1 MKRLEQEEIERNKES
16 TSASFYFGANA
27 KLGELFGRAKSGDV
41 DAARMLLGCL
51 THNVGE
57 FEKFCSSKIGIA
69 KRIVVVGES
78 WPLLHTDL
86 KAKDGALTIPSN
98 HILRR
103 LGVVRGGRGYNLDNP
118 GTAVAA
124 KLYYQMEFYRHTAW
138 QQLWDSYRKMSKPA
152 MRLSQ
157 E

>member
-86 KAKDGALTIPSN
+86 KAKDGNGAKSFKTIHTSKSG
-98 HILRR
+98 ILLLIKTYRR
-103 LGVVRGGRGYNLDNP
+103 MWLEARS
-118 GTAVAA
+118 A
-124 KLYYQMEFYRHTAW
+124 EI
-138 QQLWDSYRKMSKPA
+138 
-152 MRLSQ
+152 
-157 E
+157 